1 MNLKNLSAQN
11 KNHKEILKH
20 LNTKKISKIY
30 KEFSNSLMVK
40 EDLAVAVSGGP
51 DSLAL
56 AYLAKCYS
64 IKNKIAVKFF
74 LVDHKLRLES
84 TKEAVSVKKLLQKV
98 GITCKVL
105 NWKGKKPSRN
115 IQSLARE
122 ARYSLLAKECK
133 KNNIKYLLLGHH
145 SNDLF
150 ENFLI
155 RVVRGSGLNGLVS
168 FNKSVKYK
176 DEDLNIL
183 RPLLNLEKNDL
194 INISKIVFKFFIKDP
209 SNINEI
215 YKRTRIRT
223 LLESLEKEGLDLKK
237 LKLTIDNLRDSDK
250 SIKFYVKK
258 NLKDN
263 SVHIKKKDTCVLNQN
278 FFNQSHEVVFRSL
291 TFVIQK
297 IGKKY
302 YPVRGKSISG
312 LIKRI
317 SLKTFSKITL
327 GGCFVERVNK
337 TILISRENTN
347 KAKVCSNLTLV

>member
-1 MNLKNLSAQN
+1 MNQKSLSAQN
-11 KNHKEILKH
+11 KTHKQILSFLK
-20 LNTKKISKIY
+20 NQKISKVY
-30 KEFSNSLMVK
+30 SEFSSSLNTR
-40 EDLAVAVSGGP
+40 ENLAVAVSGGP

-64 IKNKIAVKFF
+64 IKNKITVKFF
-74 LVDHKLRLES
+74 LVDHKLRPES
-84 TKEAVSVKKLLQKV
+84 TKEAVSVKKILQKI
-98 GITCKVL
+98 GITCKIL
-105 NWKGKKPSRN
+105 NWKGKKPSKN
-115 IQSLARE
+115 IQSLARQ

-133 KNNIKYLLLGHH
+133 KNNIKHLLLGHH

-258 NLKDN
+258 NLNEN
-263 SVHIKKKDTCVLNQN
+263 SVHIKTKGTCILSHN
-278 FFNQSHEVVFRSL
+278 FFDQSHEVVFRSL
-291 TFVIQK
+291 TILIQK
-297 IGKKY
+297 LGKKY
-302 YPVRGKSISG
+302 YPVRGKSVNE

-317 SLKTFSKITL
+317 NKESFTKSTL
-327 GGCFVERVNK
+327 GGCYIERVNE
-337 TILISRENTN
+337 TILISQENSH
-347 KAKVCSNLTLV
+347 KV